1 MVIDLNN
8 VDISIYDKTIT
19 TIDSFDNHNSSNDDD
34 GDDVAADVFCKLI
47 QLCCQDEMRIGTYKP
62 KKGWINAHNVPK

>member
-19 TIDSFDNHNSSNDDD
+19 TIDSLIIAITIMTMMVMMLLPMFF
-34 GDDVAADVFCKLI
+34 VRCKLI
-47 QLCCQDEMRIGTYKP
+47 QLCCQDEMRIGTYESE
-62 KKGWINAHNVPK
+62 KG